1 MIRRPPR
8 STRTDPLF
16 PYTTLCRSG
25 PVATYVSPSG
35 ARAAS
40 AGTFLLYA
48 SHLAAMAPGTNVGA
62 ATPVQIGGSPL
73 GGGEGDQKT
82 EPKDKNSGN
91 PMHAKAVNDAVA
103 YIRSHAE
110 LRGRNAD
117 WAEKAVREAAS
128 LPARAALD
136 KGVIDMEVRS
146 VDELLARADG
156 RSEARRVGKECVS
169 TCRSRWSPYH

>member
-1 MIRRPPR
+1 MRQIIRDILASPV
-8 STRTDPLF
+8 
-16 PYTTLCRSG
+16 

-82 EPKDKNSGN
+82 EPNDKNSGN

-103 YIRSHAE
+103 YIRSLAE

-128 LPARAALD
+128 LSASAALEQ
-136 KGVIDMEVRS
+136 GVIDMEVRS
-146 VDELLARADG
+146 VDELLTRADG
-156 RSEARRVGKECVS
+156 RAIDRKRVGEGKSVCV
-169 TCRSRWSPYH
+169 RGELWGRRI